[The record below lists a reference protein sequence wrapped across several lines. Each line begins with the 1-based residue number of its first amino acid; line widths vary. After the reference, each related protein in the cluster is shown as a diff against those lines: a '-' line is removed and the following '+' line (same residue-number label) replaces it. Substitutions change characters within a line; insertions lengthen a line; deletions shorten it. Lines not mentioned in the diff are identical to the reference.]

1 MEEMVEQLVAKTG
14 LSKEQAGQVVD
25 FLKQNAH
32 KLPEWL
38 GSSELGKNLMDKLPG
53 GLGGILGR

>member
-1 MEEMVEQLVAKTG
+1 MEEMVEQLIAKTG
-14 LSKEQAGQVVD
+14 ISKAQAEQVVD

-38 GSSELGKNLMDKLPG
+38 GDTEFGKNLMDKLPG
-53 GLGGILGR
+53 GLGGLLGR